1 LGWVKDDAAHI
12 AEKVAAFRPRPLPI
26 EVAGAQR

>member
-12 AEKVAAFRPRPLPI
+12 AEKVAAFRP
-26 EVAGAQR
+26 EVASQPALATPN